1 MKKDVIFIIIASFI
15 YSYLFFRQDAGINFL
30 LFSVI
35 LAVFQLIRNKSIY
48 KSFTWDLAVVGA
60 IASGFG
66 ILLYGNGLSI
76 TANVV
81 ALLTMSFSAYSSKN
95 SLPIGLFHSV
105 YSISGSFVFLL
116 LDSMSIKPKE
126 NGSEKK
132 SKWNF
137 VSILFYI
144 ILPVSALVVF
154 FVLYRLGNSVFEQ
167 LTENIDLSFISLE
180 WILFLIG
187 GSLIM
192 FGFFRHHII
201 KPFQK
206 FDANT
211 PNKLE
216 KRERPTQMDS
226 LLQEGVENKS
236 GIVMFVVLNLLLL
249 VVNFGDVIFITGGAQ
264 LASGVS
270 LSDSVH
276 QGIGALITS
285 IVFAVLIILF
295 YFRGRLNFIQ
305 NNKHIKGLAFFWI
318 VQNLF
323 LVASTCFRNLEYIEA
338 HGLTYKRIG
347 VYVYLG
353 LTIIGLLF
361 TLYKVFSVKTNWF
374 LVRAVS
380 WSFFLVLVITPL
392 VNWDQLVL
400 HSQINVANQEE
411 KVLDVYYLVE
421 MSSECFPTIIEYLKH
436 TEDDYLKSKMENEIA
451 WHLKGADNND
461 WRSFNVRNKEMYQF
475 LSEHYSTEELEEI
488 KSDYIRWRI

>member
-1 MKKDVIFIIIASFI
+1 MKKDVIFIVIASFI
-15 YSYLFFRQDAGINFL
+15 YSYLFFQQAAGINFL
-30 LFSVI
+30 LFSVVLI
-35 LAVFQLIRNKSIY
+35 AFQLIRNKAIY
-48 KSFTWDLAVVGA
+48 KSLTWDLAAIGA
-60 IASGFG
+60 VISGVG
-66 ILLYGNGLSI
+66 ILMYGNGLSI
-76 TANVV
+76 AANVI
-81 ALLTMSFSAYSSKN
+81 ALLSMSFAAYSSKN

-105 YSISGSFVFLL
+105 YSITGSFVFLL

-126 NGSEKK
+126 TDPEKK

-137 VSILFYI
+137 VNVLFYI
-144 ILPVSALVVF
+144 ILPITVLIVF
-154 FVLYRLGNSVFEQ
+154 FILYRVGNSAFEQ
-167 LTENIDLSFISLE
+167 LTKNIDLSFISLE
-180 WILFLIG
+180 WVLFLIS
-187 GSLIM
+187 GSFIM

-211 PNKLE
+211 PNNLS

-264 LASGVS
+264 LEAGVS

-295 YFRGRLNFIQ
+295 YFRGRLNFIK

-318 VQNLF
+318 AQNLF
-323 LVASTCFRNLEYIEA
+323 LVASTAFRNFEYIEA

-380 WSFFLVLVITPL
+380 WSFFMVLVITPL

-400 HSQINVANQEE
+400 NSQINVAEKE
-411 KVLDVYYLVE
+411 DKVLDVYYLVE
-421 MSSECFPTIIEYLKH
+421 MSSVCYPTIIDYLK
-436 TEDDYLKSKMENEIA
+436 TNEDDYLRRKMENEIA
-451 WHLKGADNND
+451 WHLRGADNND
-461 WRSFNVRNKEMYQF
+461 WRSFNMR
-475 LSEHYSTEELEEI
+475 SENMFKVLDEQYSPEELEEI
-488 KSDYIRWRI
+488 EHSYIRWRI

>member
-1 MKKDVIFIIIASFI
+1 
-15 YSYLFFRQDAGINFL
+15 
-30 LFSVI
+30 
-35 LAVFQLIRNKSIY
+35 
-48 KSFTWDLAVVGA
+48 
-60 IASGFG
+60 
-66 ILLYGNGLSI
+66 
-76 TANVV
+76 
-81 ALLTMSFSAYSSKN
+81 
-95 SLPIGLFHSV
+95 
-105 YSISGSFVFLL
+105 
-116 LDSMSIKPKE
+116 
-126 NGSEKK
+126 
-132 SKWNF
+132 
-137 VSILFYI
+137 
-144 ILPVSALVVF
+144 
-154 FVLYRLGNSVFEQ
+154 
-167 LTENIDLSFISLE
+167 
-180 WILFLIG
+180 
-187 GSLIM
+187 
-192 FGFFRHHII
+192 
-201 KPFQK
+201 
-206 FDANT
+206 
-211 PNKLE
+211 
-216 KRERPTQMDS
+216 
-226 LLQEGVENKS
+226 
-236 GIVMFVVLNLLLL
+236 VMFVVLNLLLL

-461 WRSFNVRNKEMYQF
+461 WRSFNVRNRQMYQF